1 MLPDV
6 PAAAEQQVQVAR
18 HVVRAR
24 VVLDPVHQSQL
35 GIQATNGRPVS
46 PVLEAVVRLP
56 VEAEDAGVQ
65 PPVHGPEARRAG
77 ERGAGQEQLHAR
89 PQLRGQL
96 VPPHAALQQ
105 PITVQYS
112 VLV

>member
-24 VVLDPVHQSQL
+24 VVLDPVRQSQL
-35 GIQATNGRPVS
+35 SIQATNGRPVS

-65 PPVHGPEARRAG
+65 PPVHGAEARRAG
-77 ERGAGQEQLHAR
+77 ERGAGQEQLHAG

-105 PITVQYS
+105 PISGQYS
-112 VLV
+112 VLM